1 MVKMNMMSAVNE
13 NQATQLHPV
22 AEFLSDFSLEITPK
36 HVDKIDVLARHLKPG
51 TPVYVAMIEAG
62 DQPGILQAVRALSA
76 AGLEPV
82 PHVPARFVL
91 TADVLNEWLSAYAGE
106 AGVTRALVLGGG
118 AATPNGD
125 FDAAVQLMQTGLF
138 AKHGITKLGMAGH
151 PEGNPDIERKVGK
164 AALLQALHDKQRYAM
179 EEGLEAHIATQFLFE
194 AGPVESWAKTLRAEG
209 IELPIHV
216 GVPGPATLKTL
227 VKYAAVCGVGASAKF
242 IRKQALNVTK
252 LMSVNKPDGLV
263 AGLADLKFNQ
273 PELGVARAHL
283 YPFGGFDRLFE
294 WLDEARS

>member
-13 NQATQLHPV
+13 NEATPVHPV
-22 AEFLSDFSLEITPK
+22 AQFLSAFSLEITPK
-36 HVDKIDVLARHLKPG
+36 HVDKIDILANALKPG
-51 TPVYVAMIEAG
+51 TPVYVAMLDAG
-62 DQPGILQAVRALSA
+62 DQPGILQAVTALRA

-106 AGVTRALVLGGG
+106 AGVTQALVLGGG
-118 AATPNGD
+118 AATPNGV

-138 AKHGITKLGMAGH
+138 GKHGITKLGMAGH
-151 PEGNPDIERKVGK
+151 PEGNADIENKVGK
-164 AALLQALHDKQRYAM
+164 AALLQALHDKQKFAQD
-179 EEGLEAHIATQFLFE
+179 EGIQAHIATQFLFE
-194 AGPVESWAKTLRAEG
+194 AGPVETWARTLRQEG
-209 IELPIHV
+209 ITLPIHV

-227 VKYAAVCGVGASAKF
+227 VRYAAVCGVGASAKF
-242 IRKQALNVTK
+242 IRKQALNVTR

-263 AGLADLKFNQ
+263 AGLAHLKINQ
-273 PELGVARAHL
+273 PELGVEQAHL
-283 YPFGGFDRLFE
+283 YPFGGFDKLFE

>member
-1 MVKMNMMSAVNE
+1 MVEMNMMSAVNE
-13 NQATQLHPV
+13 KEALPVHPV
-22 AEFLSDFSLEITPK
+22 AEFLSTFSLEITPK
-36 HVDKIDVLARHLKPG
+36 HIDKIDLLANHLAPG

-62 DQPGILQAVRALSA
+62 DQPGILNTVRALKA

-91 TADVLNEWLSAYAGE
+91 NADILNDWLAAYAGE
-106 AGVTRALVLGGG
+106 AGVTKALVLGGG

-138 AKHGITKLGMAGH
+138 VKHGITHLGMAGH
-151 PEGNPDIERKVGK
+151 PEGNPDIENKVGK
-164 AALLQALHDKQRYAM
+164 AALLQALQDKQKYAV
-179 EEGLEAHIATQFLFE
+179 EAGVEAHIATQFLFE
-194 AGPVESWAKTLRAEG
+194 AGPVENWAKTLRAEG
-209 IELPIHV
+209 ITLPIHV

-263 AGLADLKFNQ
+263 AGLADLKVNQ
-273 PELGVARAHL
+273 PELGVTQAHL

-294 WLDEARS
+294 WLDDARS

>member
-13 NQATQLHPV
+13 NQATPMHPV
-22 AEFLSDFSLEITPK
+22 AEFLREFSLEITPK
-36 HVDKIDVLARHLKPG
+36 HLDKIDVLAANLKPG

-62 DQPGILQAVRALSA
+62 DQPGILNTVRALRA

-91 TADVLNEWLSAYAGE
+91 TAAVLDEWLGAYAGE
-106 AGVTRALVLGGG
+106 AGVKKALVLGGG
-118 AATPNGD
+118 AATPNGE

-138 AKHGITKLGMAGH
+138 AKHGITQLGMAGH

-164 AALLQALHDKQRYAM
+164 AALMQALQDKQKYAA
-179 EEGLEAHIATQFLFE
+179 EEGLTAHIATQFLFE
-194 AGPVESWAKTLRAEG
+194 AGPVETWAKSLRAEG
-209 IELPIHV
+209 ITLPIHV

-263 AGLADLKFNQ
+263 AGLADLKTNQ
-273 PELGVARAHL
+273 PDLGVVQAHL

>member
-13 NQATQLHPV
+13 NNATQMHPV
-22 AEFLSDFSLEITPK
+22 AAFLSDFSLEITPK
-36 HVDKIDVLARHLKPG
+36 HIDKIDVLARHLRPG

-62 DQPGILQAVRALSA
+62 DQPGILQTVRALRA

-91 TADVLNEWLSAYAGE
+91 TADVLNEWLGSYAGE

-118 AATPNGD
+118 AATPNGE

-138 AKHGITKLGMAGH
+138 VKHGITKLGMAGH

-164 AALLQALHDKQRYAM
+164 AALLQALQDKQHWALD
-179 EEGLEAHIATQFLFE
+179 EGIEAHIATQFLFE

-209 IELPIHV
+209 ITLPIHV

-273 PELGVARAHL
+273 PELGITHAHL

>member
-13 NQATQLHPV
+13 NEALPVHPV
-22 AEFLSDFSLEITPK
+22 AQFLSTFSLEITPK
-36 HVDKIDVLARHLKPG
+36 HIEKIDLLAAHLKPG

-62 DQPGILQAVRALSA
+62 DQPGILNTARALRA

-91 TADVLNEWLSAYAGE
+91 NADILNEWLAAYAGE
-106 AGVTRALVLGGG
+106 AGITTALVLGGG

-138 AKHGITKLGMAGH
+138 VKHGITHLGMAGH

-164 AALLQALHDKQRYAM
+164 AALLEALRDKQKYAA
-179 EEGLEAHIATQFLFE
+179 EAGVEAHIATQFLFE
-194 AGPVESWAKTLRAEG
+194 AGPVENWAKMLRAEG
-209 IELPIHV
+209 ITLPVHV

-263 AGLADLKFNQ
+263 AGLADLKVNQ
-273 PELGVARAHL
+273 PELGVTQAHL